1 MTMTLSKAGLPLAAI
16 VMSCLCAYAQ
26 ASDIFN
32 GRDVYEL
39 HCLTC
44 HGADGQAI
52 EPGTPDFSR
61 GESLYAPD
69 FDLVQRLRDGD
80 GHLPSYRGL
89 LSDEELRD
97 VIAYIRTLQR

>member
-1 MTMTLSKAGLPLAAI
+1 MTMTLNKAGLLLAAI
-16 VMSCLCAYAQ
+16 VVSCLCAYAQ

-32 GRDVYEL
+32 GREVYDL
-39 HCLTC
+39 HCQTC
-44 HGADGQAI
+44 HGMDGQSV

-69 FDLVQRLRDGD
+69 VDLVQKLRDGN

-89 LSDEELRD
+89 LTDEELRD
-97 VIAYIRTLQR
+97 VVAYIRTLQR